1 MFFGLFFYF
10 RYPYNFNIR
19 PFFINFAQFFSLH
32 CLLRRLKSPILYLMI
47 FPLKEDMDIPKFAI
61 VVGRQYGAGARRMA
75 AELARRLGAAYYDKE
90 LLDEAA
96 RRLGYHLSLF
106 SAADERRPSMLRGMW
121 LHGFGMGGGTDALS
135 GETLFQVQADVLR
148 DIAERGNCVI
158 VGRAADY
165 VLRHHPKLVSIFLH
179 APAQHRAANIVSRGE
194 CDNVTAATEI
204 ARRHDRRREEFYN
217 YFTGSHRWGRAHNYD
232 LTLDASHFDADALT
246 DFVMKYLE
254 ARGIRPADDNK

>member
-1 MFFGLFFYF
+1 
-10 RYPYNFNIR
+10 
-19 PFFINFAQFFSLH
+19 
-32 CLLRRLKSPILYLMI
+32 
-47 FPLKEDMDIPKFAI
+47 MDIPKFAI

-148 DIAERGNCVI
+148 DIAEHGNCVI
-158 VGRAADY
+158 EAVPQTMYCVIIRSWSAY
-165 VLRHHPKLVSIFLH
+165 SYMLRHNI
-179 APAQHRAANIVSRGE
+179 APPI
-194 CDNVTAATEI
+194 
-204 ARRHDRRREEFYN
+204 
-217 YFTGSHRWGRAHNYD
+217 
-232 LTLDASHFDADALT
+232 L
-246 DFVMKYLE
+246 
-254 ARGIRPADDNK
+254 